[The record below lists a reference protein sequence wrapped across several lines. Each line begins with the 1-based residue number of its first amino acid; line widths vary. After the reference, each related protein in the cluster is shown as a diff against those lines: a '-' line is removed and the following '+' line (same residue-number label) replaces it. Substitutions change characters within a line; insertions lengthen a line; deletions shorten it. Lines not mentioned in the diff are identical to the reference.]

1 MARSMAPPSGPTPCM
16 APSRLPMPAGRHIP
30 AEPTEPGR
38 PVEPIRSVRLL
49 LLIAALALLQA
60 AVAAIH
66 PADLAVLH
74 DLQHSLTN
82 ADVLAWPADT
92 NPCAW
97 PHISCDRAG
106 RVNNMDLK
114 NAGLAGRFPPPSPPS
129 TRSRASASRTTPSP
143 ARSSGLLSDAQ
154 PREEEGQFKQNEKL
168 NTLQVGLMAYGYRS
182 ENCNDM

>member
-1 MARSMAPPSGPTPCM
+1 MAPPSGPAPCM
-16 APSRLPMPAGRHIP
+16 APSRLPMPAGRHMP

-74 DLQHSLTN
+74 DLQRSLTN
-82 ADVLAWPADT
+82 ADVLAWPANTD
-92 NPCAW
+92 PCAW
-97 PHISCDRAG
+97 PHISCDRAD

-114 NAGLAGRFPPPSPPS
+114 NAGLAGWLPPTFATLDALEGLNLQNNSLSSPLLGA
-129 TRSRASASRTTPSP
+129 TGCTTAGRRGS
-143 ARSSGLLSDAQ
+143 LD
-154 PREEEGQFKQNEKL
+154 KTKN
-168 NTLQVGLMAYGYRS
+168 
-182 ENCNDM
+182 